1 MREIKAGDITGAVKK
16 LCMDANYY
24 LPSDV
29 IDALKEGLRK
39 EESSIGK
46 DVLLQIL
53 RNVEI
58 AAQQKIP
65 LCQDTGVAVFF
76 IDLGQAVRIRGGNLE
91 DAIDKGVKEGY
102 LKGYL
107 RKSIVSDPLFKRTNS
122 KDNTPSIIH
131 IRIVPGDKIRI
142 ILAPKG
148 GGAEN
153 MSRIAMLKPA
163 DGVEGVK
170 GFVIETVKKAGA
182 NPCPPVIVGVG
193 IGGNFEKAPCL
204 AKRAL
209 LRRIGERNPDA
220 RYAKLE
226 NELLSK
232 INNLGIGP
240 QGLGGRMTALAVN
253 IEWFPCHIASL
264 PLAVNIQCHSARH
277 KEIEI

>member
-1 MREIKAGDITGAVKK
+1 LREVKVGEIARAVKK
-16 LCMDANYY
+16 LCMDANYH

-29 IDALKEGLRK
+29 IDALKEGYRK
-39 EESSIGK
+39 EESPVGK

-58 AAQQKIP
+58 AAQQRIP
-65 LCQDTGVAVFF
+65 LCQDTGGAVFF
-76 IDLGQAVRIRGGNLE
+76 IDLGQEVRITGGNLE
-91 DAIDKGVKEGY
+91 DAIDKGVKGGY

-107 RKSIVSDPLFKRTNS
+107 RKSMVSDPLFKRANS
-122 KDNTPSIIH
+122 KDNTPSVIH
-131 IRIVPGDKIRI
+131 IRIVPGNKIKI

-170 GFVIETVKKAGA
+170 DFVIETVRKAGA
-182 NPCPPVIVGVG
+182 NPCPPIIVGVG
-193 IGGNFEKAPCL
+193 IGGNFEKAPYL

-209 LRRIGERNPDA
+209 LRRIGEHNPDA
-220 RYAKLE
+220 RYARLE
-226 NELLSK
+226 DELLRR

-240 QGLGGRMTALAVN
+240 QGLGGRVTALAVN

>member
-1 MREIKAGDITGAVKK
+1 LREVKADEITGAVKK

-29 IDALKEGLRK
+29 IDALREGYRK
-39 EESSIGK
+39 EESPTGK
-46 DVLLQIL
+46 DVLSQIL
-53 RNVEI
+53 KNVKI

-76 IDLGQAVRIRGGNLE
+76 VDLGQEVRITGGNLE

-107 RKSIVSDPLFKRTNS
+107 RKSMVSDPLFKRINS
-122 KDNTPSIIH
+122 KDNTPSVIH
-131 IRIVPGDKIRI
+131 IRVAPGDKIKI

-170 GFVIETVKKAGA
+170 DFVVETVKKAGP

-209 LRRIGERNPDA
+209 LRRIGEHNPDA

-226 NELLSK
+226 NELLAR

-240 QGLGGRMTALAVN
+240 QGLGGRVTALAVN

>member
-1 MREIKAGDITGAVKK
+1 MREIKAGDITGAVKE
-16 LCMDANYY
+16 LCMDANCY

-29 IDALKEGLRK
+29 IDALKEGYRK
-39 EESSIGK
+39 EESPVGK
-46 DVLLQIL
+46 DILLQIL

-76 IDLGQAVRIRGGNLE
+76 IDLGQEVRITGGNLE

-107 RKSIVSDPLFKRTNS
+107 RKSMVSDPLFKRTNS
-122 KDNTPSIIH
+122 KDNTPSVIH
-131 IRIVPGDKIRI
+131 IRIVPGDKIKI
-142 ILAPKG
+142 IFAPKG

-170 GFVIETVKKAGA
+170 DFVVETVRKAGA
-182 NPCPPVIVGVG
+182 NPCPPIIVGVG
-193 IGGNFEKAPCL
+193 IGGNFEKAPYL

-209 LRRIGERNPDA
+209 LRRIGEHNSDA
-220 RYAKLE
+220 RYARLE
-226 NELLSK
+226 NELLAR

-240 QGLGGRMTALAVN
+240 QGLGGRVTALAVN

-264 PLAVNIQCHSARH
+264 PLAVNMQCHSARH

>member
-1 MREIKAGDITGAVKK
+1 MREVKAGEITRAVKK
-16 LCMDANYY
+16 LCMDANYC

-29 IDALKEGLRK
+29 IDALKEGYRK
-39 EESSIGK
+39 EESPVGK

-53 RNVEI
+53 KNVKI

-76 IDLGQAVRIRGGNLE
+76 IDLGQEVRIIGGNLE

-107 RKSIVSDPLFKRTNS
+107 RKSMVSDPLFKRTNS
-122 KDNTPSIIH
+122 KDNIPSVIH
-131 IRIVPGDKIRI
+131 IRIVPGNKIKI
-142 ILAPKG
+142 TFAPKG
-148 GGAEN
+148 AGAEN
-153 MSRIAMLKPA
+153 MSRVAMLKPG

-170 GFVIETVKKAGA
+170 DFVVETVKKAGP
-182 NPCPPVIVGVG
+182 NPCPPIIVGVG
-193 IGGNFEKAPCL
+193 IGGNFEKASCL

-209 LRRIGERNPDA
+209 LRRIGEHNPDA

-226 NELLSK
+226 NELLAR

-240 QGLGGRMTALAVN
+240 QGLGGGVTALAVN

-264 PLAVNIQCHSARH
+264 PIAVNIQCHSARH

>member
-1 MREIKAGDITGAVKK
+1 MREVKADEIARAVKK
-16 LCMDANYY
+16 LCIDANYY
-24 LPSDV
+24 LPSDIV
-29 IDALKEGLRK
+29 NALKEGYRK
-39 EESSIGK
+39 EESPVGK

-53 RNVEI
+53 KNVKI

-76 IDLGQAVRIRGGNLE
+76 IDLGQEVRITGGNLE

-107 RKSIVSDPLFKRTNS
+107 RKSMVSDPLFKRTNS
-122 KDNTPSIIH
+122 KDNTPSVIH
-131 IRIVPGDKIRI
+131 IRIVPGDKIKI
-142 ILAPKG
+142 IFAPKG

-170 GFVIETVKKAGA
+170 DFVVETVRKAGA
-182 NPCPPVIVGVG
+182 NPCPPIIVGVG

-209 LRRIGERNPDA
+209 LRKIGEHNPDA
-220 RYAKLE
+220 RYARLE
-226 NELLSK
+226 DELLGK

-240 QGLGGRMTALAVN
+240 QGLGGRVTALAVN
-253 IEWFPCHIASL
+253 IEWLPCHIASL

-277 KEIEI
+277 GEMEI

>member
-1 MREIKAGDITGAVKK
+1 MREIKAGEIARAVKK
-16 LCMDANYY
+16 LCMDANYC

-29 IDALKEGLRK
+29 IDALKEGYRK
-39 EESSIGK
+39 EESPVGK
-46 DVLLQIL
+46 DVLSQIL
-53 RNVEI
+53 KNVEI

-76 IDLGQAVRIRGGNLE
+76 IDLGQEVRITGGNLE
-91 DAIDKGVKEGY
+91 DVINKGVKEGY

-107 RKSIVSDPLFKRTNS
+107 RKSMVSDPLFKRTNT
-122 KDNTPSIIH
+122 KDNTPSVIH
-131 IRIVPGDKIRI
+131 IRIVPGDKIKI

-148 GGAEN
+148 AGAEN
-153 MSRIAMLKPA
+153 MSRVAMLKPA
-163 DGVEGVK
+163 DGVEGVRD
-170 GFVIETVKKAGA
+170 FVVETVKKAGP

-209 LRRIGERNPDA
+209 LRRIGEHNSHP

-240 QGLGGRMTALAVN
+240 QGLGGRVTGLAVN

-264 PLAVNIQCHSARH
+264 PIAVNIQCHSARH
-277 KEIEI
+277 REMEI

>member
-1 MREIKAGDITGAVKK
+1 LREVKADDIREAIKK
-16 LCMDANYY
+16 LCMDANYC

-29 IDALKEGLRK
+29 IDALKEGYGK
-39 EESSIGK
+39 EESPVGK

-53 RNVEI
+53 KNIEI
-58 AAQQKIP
+58 AAQQKIS

-76 IDLGQAVRIRGGNLE
+76 IDLGQEVRIVGGNLE

-107 RKSIVSDPLFKRTNS
+107 RKSMVSDPLFERTNT
-122 KDNTPSIIH
+122 KDNTPSVIH
-131 IRIVPGDKIRI
+131 IRIVPGDKIKI
-142 ILAPKG
+142 IFVPKG

-153 MSRIAMLKPA
+153 MSRVAMLKPA
-163 DGVEGVK
+163 DGVAGVK
-170 GFVIETVKKAGA
+170 DFVIETVSQAGA
-182 NPCPPVIVGVG
+182 NSCPPIIVGVG

-209 LRRIGERNPDA
+209 LRKIGEHNPDA

-226 NELLSK
+226 NELLTR

-240 QGLGGRMTALAVN
+240 QGLGGRVTALAVN

-277 KEIEI
+277 KELEI

>member
-1 MREIKAGDITGAVKK
+1 MREVKVSEIREAIKK
-16 LCMDANYY
+16 LCMDANYC

-29 IDALKEGLRK
+29 IGALKEGYRK
-39 EESSIGK
+39 EESPVGK

-53 RNVEI
+53 KNIEI

-76 IDLGQAVRIRGGNLE
+76 IDLGQEVRITGGNLE

-107 RKSIVSDPLFKRTNS
+107 RKSMVSDPLFKRTNT
-122 KDNTPSIIH
+122 KDNTPCVIH
-131 IRIVPGDKIRI
+131 IRIVPGNKIKI
-142 ILAPKG
+142 TFAPKG
-148 GGAEN
+148 AGAEN
-153 MSRIAMLKPA
+153 MSRVAMLKPA

-170 GFVIETVKKAGA
+170 DFVLETVKKAGP

-193 IGGNFEKAPCL
+193 IGGNFEKAPYL

-209 LRRIGERNPDA
+209 LRKIGEHNPDA

-226 NELLSK
+226 NELLTR

-240 QGLGGRMTALAVN
+240 QGLGGRVTALAVN

-277 KEIEI
+277 REIEI

>member
-39 EESSIGK
+39 EESSIGT
-46 DVLLQIL
+46 DDLLQIL

-142 ILAPKG
+142 IFAPKG

>member
-1 MREIKAGDITGAVKK
+1 MREIKAGEIARAVKK
-16 LCMDANYY
+16 LCMDANYC

-29 IDALKEGLRK
+29 IDALKEGYRK
-39 EESSIGK
+39 EESPVGK
-46 DVLLQIL
+46 DVLSQIL
-53 RNVEI
+53 KNVEI

-76 IDLGQAVRIRGGNLE
+76 IDLGQEVRITGGNLE
-91 DAIDKGVKEGY
+91 DAINKGVKEGY

-107 RKSIVSDPLFKRTNS
+107 RKSMVSDPLFKRTNT
-122 KDNTPSIIH
+122 KDNTPSVIH
-131 IRIVPGDKIRI
+131 IRIVPGDKIKI

-148 GGAEN
+148 AGAEN
-153 MSRIAMLKPA
+153 MSRVAMLKPA
-163 DGVEGVK
+163 DGVEGVRD
-170 GFVIETVKKAGA
+170 FVVETVKKAGP

-209 LRRIGERNPDA
+209 LRRIGEHNSHPK
-220 RYAKLE
+220 YAKLE

-240 QGLGGRMTALAVN
+240 QGLGGRVTGLAVN

-264 PLAVNIQCHSARH
+264 PIAVNIQCHSARH
-277 KEIEI
+277 REMEI

>member
-1 MREIKAGDITGAVKK
+1 MREIKAGDITGAVKE
-16 LCMDANYY
+16 LCMDANCY

-29 IDALKEGLRK
+29 IDALKEGYRK
-39 EESSIGK
+39 EESPAGK

-76 IDLGQAVRIRGGNLE
+76 IDLGQEVRITGGNLE

-102 LKGYL
+102 LRGYL

-131 IRIVPGDKIRI
+131 IRTVLGDKIKI
-142 ILAPKG
+142 IFAPKG

-153 MSRIAMLKPA
+153 MSRVAMLKPA

-170 GFVIETVKKAGA
+170 DFVIETVKKAGA

-204 AKRAL
+204 AKQAL
-209 LRRIGERNPDA
+209 LRKIGERNPDA

-226 NELLSK
+226 NELLVR

-240 QGLGGRMTALAVN
+240 QGLGGRVTALAVN

-264 PLAVNIQCHSARH
+264 PLAVNMQCHSARH

>member
-1 MREIKAGDITGAVKK
+1 MREVKVGEVARAVKK
-16 LCMDANYY
+16 LCMDANYC

-29 IDALKEGLRK
+29 IDALKEGYRK
-39 EESSIGK
+39 EESPVGK

-53 RNVEI
+53 KNVEI

-76 IDLGQAVRIRGGNLE
+76 IDLGQEVRIIGGNLE
-91 DAIDKGVKEGY
+91 DTIDKGVKEGY

-107 RKSIVSDPLFKRTNS
+107 RKSMVSDPLFKRANS

-131 IRIVPGDKIRI
+131 IRIIPGDKIKI
-142 ILAPKG
+142 TLAPKG

-170 GFVIETVKKAGA
+170 DFVVETVKKAGP
-182 NPCPPVIVGVG
+182 NPCPPIIVGVG

-209 LRRIGERNPDA
+209 LRRIGEHNPDA

-226 NELLSK
+226 NELLAR
-232 INNLGIGP
+232 INDLGIGP
-240 QGLGGRMTALAVN
+240 QGLGGRVTALAVN

-264 PLAVNIQCHSARH
+264 PIAVNIQCHSARH

>member
-1 MREIKAGDITGAVKK
+1 MREIKVGEIREAIKK
-16 LCMDANYY
+16 LCMDANYC

-29 IDALKEGLRK
+29 IDALKEGYRE
-39 EESSIGK
+39 EESPTGK
-46 DVLLQIL
+46 DVLSQIL
-53 RNVEI
+53 KNVEI

-76 IDLGQAVRIRGGNLE
+76 IDLGQEVRIIGGNLE

-107 RKSIVSDPLFKRTNS
+107 RKSMVSDPLFKRANS
-122 KDNTPSIIH
+122 KDNTPSVIH
-131 IRIVPGDKIRI
+131 IRIVPGNKIKI
-142 ILAPKG
+142 IFAPKG

-153 MSRIAMLKPA
+153 MSRVAMLKPA
-163 DGVEGVK
+163 DGVEGVRD
-170 GFVIETVKKAGA
+170 FVVETVRKAGP
-182 NPCPPVIVGVG
+182 NPCPPIIVGVG

-209 LRRIGERNPDA
+209 LRKIGEHNPDA

-240 QGLGGRMTALAVN
+240 QGLGGRVTALAVN

-277 KEIEI
+277 KELEI

>member
-1 MREIKAGDITGAVKK
+1 MREVKAGEIARAVKK
-16 LCMDANYY
+16 LCIDANYY
-24 LPSDV
+24 LPSDIV
-29 IDALKEGLRK
+29 NALREGYRK
-39 EESSIGK
+39 EESPVGK

-53 RNVEI
+53 KNVEI

-65 LCQDTGVAVFF
+65 LCQDTGLAVFF
-76 IDLGQAVRIRGGNLE
+76 IDLGQEVRIIGGNLE

-107 RKSIVSDPLFKRTNS
+107 RKSMVSDPLFKRTNS
-122 KDNTPSIIH
+122 KDNTPSVIH
-131 IRIVPGDKIRI
+131 IRIVPGDKIKI
-142 ILAPKG
+142 TLAPKG

-153 MSRIAMLKPA
+153 MSRVAMLKSA

-170 GFVIETVKKAGA
+170 DFVIETVKKAGP

-209 LRRIGERNPDA
+209 LRRIGEHNPDA
-220 RYAKLE
+220 RYARLE
-226 NELLSK
+226 DELLSK

-240 QGLGGRMTALAVN
+240 QGLGGRVTALAVN
-253 IEWFPCHIASL
+253 IEWFPCHVASL
-264 PLAVNIQCHSARH
+264 PIAVNIQCHSARH

>member
-1 MREIKAGDITGAVKK
+1 MREVKAGGIVRAVKK

-29 IDALKEGLRK
+29 IDALKEGYRK
-39 EESSIGK
+39 EESPVGK

-53 RNVEI
+53 KNVKI

-65 LCQDTGVAVFF
+65 LCQDTGLAVFF
-76 IDLGQAVRIRGGNLE
+76 IELGQEVRIIGGNLE

-102 LKGYL
+102 LQGYL
-107 RKSIVSDPLFKRTNS
+107 RKSMVSDPLFKRTNS
-122 KDNTPSIIH
+122 EDNTPSVVH
-131 IRIVPGDKIRI
+131 IRIVPGNKIKI

-153 MSRIAMLKPA
+153 MSRVAMLRPA
-163 DGVEGVK
+163 DEVEGVK
-170 GFVIETVKKAGA
+170 DFVIETVKRAGA
-182 NPCPPVIVGVG
+182 NSCPPVIVGVG

-209 LRRIGERNPDA
+209 LRKIGEHNPDA
-220 RYAKLE
+220 RYARLE
-226 NELLSK
+226 DELLGK

-240 QGLGGRMTALAVN
+240 QGLGGRVTALAVN

-264 PLAVNIQCHSARH
+264 PVAVNIQCHSARH
-277 KEIEI
+277 EEIEI

>member
-1 MREIKAGDITGAVKK
+1 MREVKAGDITGAVKE

-29 IDALKEGLRK
+29 IDALKEGYRK
-39 EESSIGK
+39 EESPVGK
-46 DVLLQIL
+46 DILLQIL

-76 IDLGQAVRIRGGNLE
+76 IDLGQEVRITGGNLE

-107 RKSIVSDPLFKRTNS
+107 RKSMVSDPLFKRTNS
-122 KDNTPSIIH
+122 KDNTPSVIH
-131 IRIVPGDKIRI
+131 IRIVPGDKIKI
-142 ILAPKG
+142 IFAPKG

-170 GFVIETVKKAGA
+170 DFVVETVRKAGA
-182 NPCPPVIVGVG
+182 NPCPPIIVGVG
-193 IGGNFEKAPCL
+193 IGGNFEKAPYL

-209 LRRIGERNPDA
+209 LRRIGEHNSDA
-220 RYAKLE
+220 RYARLE
-226 NELLSK
+226 NELLAR

-240 QGLGGRMTALAVN
+240 QGLGGRVTALAVN

-264 PLAVNIQCHSARH
+264 PLAVNMQCHSARH

>member
-1 MREIKAGDITGAVKK
+1 MREIKVGEIREAIEK
-16 LCMDANYY
+16 LCMDANYC

-29 IDALKEGLRK
+29 IDALKEGYRK
-39 EESSIGK
+39 EESPTGK

-53 RNVEI
+53 KNVEI

-76 IDLGQAVRIRGGNLE
+76 IDLGQEVRIIGGNLE

-107 RKSIVSDPLFKRTNS
+107 RKSMVSDPLFKRANS
-122 KDNTPSIIH
+122 KDNTPSVIH
-131 IRIVPGDKIRI
+131 IRIVPGNKIKI
-142 ILAPKG
+142 IFVPKG

-153 MSRIAMLKPA
+153 MSRVAMLKPA
-163 DGVEGVK
+163 DGVEGVRD
-170 GFVIETVKKAGA
+170 FVVETVRKAGP
-182 NPCPPVIVGVG
+182 NPCPPIIVGVG

-209 LRRIGERNPDA
+209 LRKIGEHNPDA

-240 QGLGGRMTALAVN
+240 QGLGGRVTALAVN

-277 KEIEI
+277 KELEI